1 MIELLST
8 LPVPA
13 LGAALSL
20 GLGTGFLVG
29 LLFGLILAF
38 LFDPRRVLTALWH
51 RVHRPPSSS
60 TEDLQ
65 KNAAEPPKVPLPAES
80 LLAGV
85 VQVELPLLFKK
96 WQALEQELRELKALS
111 PSLQEI
117 AQTLRNHQTRGL
129 WGERQLESILTQL
142 LPPHAYRFQSAIPPE
157 SAENVLSPQTTLEE
171 RASQRVDALVRIGKL
186 WLPIDSKFP
195 RDRLNELIA
204 EGQDLGPTH
213 RKARLALA
221 ESLRSS
227 AREIKKKYIQPHL
240 GTTDFGLLFLPAEAL
255 YLEAMKHPQLSL
267 LLEQERIYLCSPQ
280 TLSGFLQLLQMVEQ
294 RSELAANAEAMMLE
308 MKRAR
313 RLLDLLNDRLE
324 ETSKHLRKAGESNQ
338 SALTHFYRLSERL
351 ERPSPPTAET
361 SPEARTKGT
370 SSDLPL

>member
-1 MIELLST
+1 
-8 LPVPA
+8 
-13 LGAALSL
+13 
-20 GLGTGFLVG
+20 
-29 LLFGLILAF
+29 
-38 LFDPRRVLTALWH
+38 
-51 RVHRPPSSS
+51 
-60 TEDLQ
+60 
-65 KNAAEPPKVPLPAES
+65 
-80 LLAGV
+80 
-85 VQVELPLLFKK
+85 
-96 WQALEQELRELKALS
+96 
-111 PSLQEI
+111 
-117 AQTLRNHQTRGL
+117 
-129 WGERQLESILTQL
+129 
-142 LPPHAYRFQSAIPPE
+142 
-157 SAENVLSPQTTLEE
+157 
-171 RASQRVDALVRIGKL
+171 
-186 WLPIDSKFP
+186 
-195 RDRLNELIA
+195 LNELIA

-221 ESLRSS
+221 ESLRTS

>member
-1 MIELLST
+1 MIELLTT

-29 LLFGLILAF
+29 LLFGLILAY
-38 LFDPRRVLTALWH
+38 LFDPRKVLTALWN
-51 RVHRPPSSS
+51 RGRTSGPSSETIQGS
-60 TEDLQ
+60 ADQPLKSHLQ
-65 KNAAEPPKVPLPAES
+65 PDS

-85 VQVELPLLFKK
+85 VQIELPLLFQK
-96 WQALEQELRELKALS
+96 WQTLEEELRELKTLS

-117 AQTLRNHQTRGL
+117 AQTLRHHQARGL
-129 WGERQLESILTQL
+129 WGERQLENILTQL
-142 LPPHAYRFQSAIPPE
+142 LPPHAYRFQSTIPPE
-157 SAENVLSPQTTLEE
+157 SADNSLSSLASSIESPQ
-171 RASQRVDALVRIGKL
+171 QRVDALVRIGKL

-195 RDRLNELIA
+195 RDRLSELFA
-204 EGQDLGPTH
+204 TSQEPGLGH

-221 ESLRSS
+221 ESLKNS

-255 YLEAMKHPQLSL
+255 YLEAMKHPQLSQH
-267 LLEQERIYLCSPQ
+267 LEQERIYLCSPQ
-280 TLSGFLQLLQMVEQ
+280 TLSGFLQLLQTLEQ
-294 RSELAANAEAMMLE
+294 RNELAANAEAMMLE
-308 MKRAR
+308 MKKAR

-324 ETSKHLRKAGESNQ
+324 ETAKHLRKAGESNQ

-351 ERPSPPTAET
+351 EKPSPLTE
-361 SPEARTKGT
+361 
-370 SSDLPL
+370 SSSQKSEIKNTLKDLSL